1 MSKAAWK
8 DLFVDDDRDRVIGRV
23 VRGGIVQAVIVGS
36 PRKIRRAFALDGY
49 PVVVAIEGPKE
60 AISHQP
66 SATPLRVH
74 RGGVSQKEEER
85 NAND

>member
-8 DLFVDDDRDRVIGRV
+8 DLFVDDDRDRVIGQI

-49 PVVVAIEGPKE
+49 PVVTAVAVSHQQHPYGCTEAVS
-60 AISHQP
+60 AIS
-66 SATPLRVH
+66 SD
-74 RGGVSQKEEER
+74 KEKS
-85 NAND
+85 DVLD